1 MYALIAM
8 VEKDRKTLDQSGT
21 FDGSIKSFQLH
32 VLLLK
37 LYALNLDIN
46 ALILIFDD
54 REEIRSQKEFYFSS
68 HLKIFQGVL
77 QESILGRLSS

>member
-1 MYALIAM
+1 MEHLTRFYRIYQKFSITCSFI
-8 VEKDRKTLDQSGT
+8 ETLCIE
-21 FDGSIKSFQLH
+21 F
-32 VLLLK
+32 
-37 LYALNLDIN
+37 DIN